1 MMGTALS
8 KHIINHIPTDFK
20 TPNTFKNLFCQILQ
34 NSVAKL
40 KDCRNVKCAVNVSL
54 SSEKPYLSIL

>member
-8 KHIINHIPTDFK
+8 KHIINHIPTHFK
-20 TPNTFKNLFCQILQ
+20 IQNLLCQVLQ

-54 SSEKPYLSIL
+54 SSAKPYLSIL